1 VRKLVPAFLSML
13 LAGCLAAGPRP
24 EIYRAASPLS
34 RPPLGVVF
42 VANGAGDVRALT
54 QNLTHVMVEACV
66 PLQIETVPWSH
77 GQGRYIADQV
87 DHANHRSQGSRL
99 AVQVATYRQTCP
111 DRRIYLIGHSAG
123 CAVLLAAAES
133 LPPGS
138 VDRIILLSPS
148 VCQSYDL
155 RPALSTARSGIDVF
169 YSSQDRLMLGLGV
182 KILGTA
188 ERACRTAAGKEGFT
202 PVIACPPD
210 AALYSKLRQHPWDHS
225 VEWSGHGGG
234 HFGNTRSGFLRAYVL
249 PLYACN

>member
-1 VRKLVPAFLSML
+1 ML

-24 EIYRAASPLS
+24 EIHRAASLPAGS
-34 RPPLGVVF
+34 PVGVVF
-42 VANGAGDVRALT
+42 IANGAGDVRALT
-54 QNLTHVMVEACV
+54 HNLTQVVAEACL
-66 PLQIETVPWSH
+66 PLQVETVPWSRGH
-77 GQGRYIADQV
+77 GRYIADQV
-87 DHANHRSQGSRL
+87 DHGNHLAQGGRL
-99 AVQVATYRQTCP
+99 AVQVAAYRQTYP
-111 DRRIYLIGHSAG
+111 ARRIYLIGHSAG

-155 RPALSTARSGIDVF
+155 RPALSTARCGIDVF

-188 ERACRTAAGKEGFT
+188 ERDCRTAAGKEGFT
-202 PVIACPPD
+202 PVIACPRD
-210 AALYSKLRQHPWDHS
+210 GALYSKLRQHPWESS

-234 HFGNTRSGFLRAYVL
+234 HFGSTQAGFLRAFVL
-249 PLYACN
+249 PLFARN